1 MSRVRIRC
9 ANSSRCSNDLDVARA
24 DGYLR
29 RSDFSRW
36 IGEVFGDHA
45 LARKLHGHELQY
57 IHAPHRGALEQIVA
71 AIKSRYD
78 LTEENSVAT
87 APDSRVVDQA
97 GQVSTQAIQL

>member
-1 MSRVRIRC
+1 MLE
-9 ANSSRCSNDLDVARA
+9 DLDVASA

-36 IGEVFGDHA
+36 IGEVIGDHA
-45 LARKLHGHELQY
+45 LARKLHGQELQY

-87 APDSRVVDQA
+87 APDLRVVDQT